1 MNPTNQRYRLLFIPL
16 LVLLLG
22 IQLNAQAQDA
32 ANPTPIVINLSPT
45 VEIPTTVPTATSNNA
60 YLPDAMEPNNS
71 AENAAQIGWQSIQGL
86 TLIGDDV
93 DYFVGFLKTGQ
104 IVQIETTVYE
114 SLDTRLRLIWG
125 GAVSAEN
132 DDASATNV
140 GSRLIF
146 TAREDDTF
154 IIQVSKVTAFD
165 GKYDLH
171 ISLIEP
177 TIASTATQTPTPL
190 PTATPQPTD
199 TPVPAATPWPTH
211 TPQPQPTAATQVWPT
226 HTPSVVWSS
235 PTPAWAT
242 HTPVWP
248 THTPIPQPAATT
260 QSVGGSL
267 SGSASTSNST
277 NVTTSSTVTATI
289 STTTIVTTPVPITT
303 AQAMTLT
310 IRHLGRVEAQSA
322 ETTTHIRLL
331 VYYDANNDR
340 TPSPGEGI
348 PNVSVLAVDAR
359 GQRIARV
366 FTNAQGDAVFNIT
379 SDSVARI
386 VVPLV
391 PSWSERIRVG
401 EQNDNIVLGLPA
413 VRLPVFLPVDMGEED

>member
-1 MNPTNQRYRLLFIPL
+1 MNLTNQRYRLLFIPL
-16 LVLLLG
+16 FILLLG

-45 VEIPTTVPTATSNNA
+45 VEAPAVLPTATPSSA

-71 AENAAQIGWQSIQGL
+71 AENAAQIGWQSVQGL
-86 TLIGDDV
+86 TLISDDV
-93 DYFVGFLKTGQ
+93 DYFVGFLKSGQ
-104 IVQIETTVYE
+104 IVQVETTVYE

-125 GAVSAEN
+125 GAISTEN

-140 GSRLIF
+140 GSRIIF
-146 TAREDDTF
+146 TAPEDGTF
-154 IIQVSKVTAFD
+154 TIQVSKVTAFD

-171 ISLIEP
+171 VSLIEP
-177 TIASTATQTPTPL
+177 TVAPTATQTPTPL
-190 PTATPQPTD
+190 ATATPQPTD
-199 TPVPAATPWPTH
+199 TSAPTATPWPTH
-211 TPQPQPTAATQVWPT
+211 TPQPTATTIVWPT
-226 HTPSVVWSS
+226 HTPAWSS
-235 PTPAWAT
+235 PTPVWPT

-248 THTPIPQPAATT
+248 THTPIPQPAATS
-260 QSVGGSL
+260 QAVRGSL
-267 SGSASTSNST
+267 SGSAG
-277 NVTTSSTVTATI
+277 TSSIAAATATPVVTAAI
-289 STTTIVTTPVPITT
+289 SMTNIITTPVPVTT
-303 AQAMTLT
+303 TQPMTLT
-310 IRHLGRVEAQSA
+310 IRHLGRMQAESA

-348 PNVSVLAVDAR
+348 PNVSVLAIDAR

-366 FTNAQGDAVFNIT
+366 FTNSQGDAVFNIT

-391 PSWSERIRVG
+391 SSWSERIRVG

-413 VRLPVFLPVDMGEED
+413 VRLPVFLPVDMGEEG